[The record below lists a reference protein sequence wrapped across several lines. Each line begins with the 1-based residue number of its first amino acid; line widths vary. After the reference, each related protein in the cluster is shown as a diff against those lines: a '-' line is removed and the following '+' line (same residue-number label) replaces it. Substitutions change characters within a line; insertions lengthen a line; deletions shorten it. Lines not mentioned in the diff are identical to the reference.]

1 MDFTIVF
8 ERGLSFQKYSNDI
21 FWRMAMLE
29 FICGGMF
36 GDVYPGLGG
45 IAEKCGIENGLKVGR
60 GRGR

>member
-1 MDFTIVF
+1 MDFPIVF

-45 IAEKCGIENGLKVGR
+45 IVEKCGIENGLKVGR